1 MSAARSLRADGAW
14 RWVRWCIWAGCAL
27 LAGVLALSP
36 ATQTLDNQLHDA
48 YSRWLPA
55 KPPPPE
61 VMLVDIDER
70 SLAMLGPW
78 PWPRPVLARLSETL
92 RQRGAKLQV
101 WDVLFPNTA
110 SGDAL
115 LDRSIAHPDTV
126 ISQVLVLDPAVEHP
140 PHDGTLRPATGAP
153 GLCSDHAPVTG
164 YMGVANS
171 LRPGAVGHATATPSA
186 DGRLRKL
193 PAVIC
198 HEGQAYPQLALAA
211 AQASN
216 PGVGWELLQG
226 RWPWEPHQTLVRGAW
241 RFPLDEK
248 GWLNIPYARPH
259 SAWPAISAAQ
269 LLEPGATLPPLE
281 GRIVLVGATALG
293 LADVASTPF
302 HPHAPGMSVH
312 AELLGAAGSPS
323 QWQIRPWAAPW
334 FAALW
339 VFCFGW
345 IFWKVKP
352 YSPPRN
358 TLASAALVLL
368 CPALLALLLRPLG
381 LVMPVWAPML
391 ALLVQGGGWLALQSV
406 VLRQE
411 SQRLARHLQSFMPTA
426 LASQIAS
433 QNPTS
438 DSLGQPCQGTLLAL
452 HVTGLERWVASV
464 ETLQALGLIHGIYA
478 TAQAL
483 AAQRGGRLEHAQ
495 GHTLIL
501 AWPDASAES
510 VKNSLAV
517 AEKCAQELTP
527 LLVRNE
533 SHTHPLSVHIAI
545 ETGLYLIG
553 VVGNTASRRSVLL
566 GPAATDVQAILYLSG
581 ELASTIIV
589 GPSAAALVAPQAP
602 LQRLGRFVLP
612 EQAQP
617 KELYRHQ
624 PPVTPSA

>member
-1 MSAARSLRADGAW
+1 MSAARSLRADAAW

-36 ATQTLDNQLHDA
+36 ATQTLDNQLHDT

-55 KPPPPE
+55 KQPPPE

-70 SLAMLGPW
+70 SLALLGPW

-101 WDVLFPNTA
+101 WDVLFPNAA

-171 LRPGAVGHATATPSA
+171 LQPGAVGHATATPSA

-198 HEGQAYPQLALAA
+198 HEGRAYPQLVLAA

-216 PGVGWELLQG
+216 PGVGWELLPG

-302 HPHAPGMSVH
+302 HPHAPGVSVH
-312 AELLGAAGSPS
+312 AELLGAAGSSS

-345 IFWKVKP
+345 IFWKVRP

-391 ALLVQGGGWLALQSV
+391 ALLVQGGAWLALQSV

-501 AWPDASAES
+501 AWPDANAES

-581 ELASTIIV
+581 ELASAIIV

-624 PPVTPSA
+624 PPATPSA